1 MGQHEEGCADA
12 TDFHYGGDAVSPYTK
27 SSPAIS
33 IINIRNPDYHVNP
46 GNLLDVL
53 SHRSITS
60 TPILHRLI
68 LKTVGRPLL
77 FADNYIELMKGF
89 RAALLSESNSNPVF
103 RDSYSSRVPGHGRL
117 WKQGILHRDI
127 NAGNIILAIDPKAVE
142 EGKEGYIMDLQLA
155 RLRRVKR
162 TRNGANN
169 DYEDT
174 EKITTEILPRVVPM
188 TVRHS
193 PASFLELINLQ
204 GNIQFMAIEK
214 LKAHLGIP
222 GVSGVVDEVYY
233 DLESFIWHM
242 PSCADSWLK
251 GNHTTMNGSKHPS
264 VARALI
270 ST

>member
-89 RAALLSESNSNPVF
+89 RAALLS
-103 RDSYSSRVPGHGRL
+103 HGRL

-142 EGKEGYIMDLQLA
+142 EGKEGYIMDSLLA
-155 RLRRVKR
+155 RLSSHQ
-162 TRNGANN
+162 T
-169 DYEDT
+169 YT
-174 EKITTEILPRVVPM
+174 
-188 TVRHS
+188 
-193 PASFLELINLQ
+193 
-204 GNIQFMAIEK
+204 
-214 LKAHLGIP
+214 
-222 GVSGVVDEVYY
+222 
-233 DLESFIWHM
+233 
-242 PSCADSWLK
+242 
-251 GNHTTMNGSKHPS
+251 
-264 VARALI
+264 
-270 ST
+270 